1 MHIIVYGEPVAK
13 GSMKGFN
20 AGGRVILTN
29 DNVKTKDWQTL
40 VAWTAGQKC
49 GEVTGGPVSLLIN
62 FYLPKGKT
70 VKREYPSTKPDID
83 KLLRCVLDALTGI
96 VYVDDSQVI
105 DVQVAKR
112 YADGEGGFGRPR
124 VEIWVNK
131 PARYG
136 GADIIREGE

>member
-1 MHIIVYGEPVAK
+1 MNITVYGDPVAK

-40 VAWTAGQKC
+40 IAYTAGQKC
-49 GEVTGGPVSLLIN
+49 KEVAEGPVALEVT

-70 VKREYPSTKPDID
+70 VKRDLPTTKPDID

-96 VYVDDSQVI
+96 VYKDDGQVVGVLCI
-105 DVQVAKR
+105 KR
-112 YADGEGGFGRPR
+112 YDDRPR
-124 VEIWVNK
+124 VEITV
-131 PARYG
+131 
-136 GADIIREGE
+136 REDK

>member
-49 GEVTGGPVSLLIN
+49 REVTGGPVSLLIS

-70 VKREYPSTKPDID
+70 VKRDLPTTKPDID

-96 VYVDDSQVI
+96 VYKDDGQV
-105 DVQVAKR
+105 VGVLCFKR
-112 YADGEGGFGRPR
+112 YDDRPR
-124 VEIWVNK
+124 VEITV
-131 PARYG
+131 
-136 GADIIREGE
+136 REGK